1 MISLLFFIFLV
12 VLQGTYCY
20 YPGKSYYFKG
30 SFVREKFGSSPQ
42 IFAQK
47 NTLPSS
53 DPSSLAQ
60 KVELQQD
67 LGDLD
72 GYSDDYAVKP
82 DSQSAEEEEVPIVK
96 ETIKFS
102 AKDRLTSDSV
112 QAISLRRSRVKRQQ
126 NKIDQTLRDTTMGM
140 LNFRP
145 YLGEADAAETTEE
158 DDDDN
163 DEDDESERKEDEINL
178 SSNESDPKDG
188 DQSKSELKKESEE
201 TKKKFRLNNSQRFE
215 TIKSIHNTSTAEFF
229 QWYIV
234 KVSAGSEESVGNEI
248 NRRIRE
254 QDSLFA
260 ENVRETLVPKRRL
273 PVLKRK
279 NLLYAYSAYVPKQVY
294 VKARL
299 LPDVEYAICDIP
311 GVFTV

>member
-20 YPGKSYYFKG
+20 YPSRSYYFKA

-42 IFAQK
+42 ILAKK
-47 NTLPSS
+47 NTLSSS
-53 DPSSLAQ
+53 DPPALAQ
-60 KVELQQD
+60 KVESQQD

-72 GYSDDYAVKP
+72 GYSDDYAVNP
-82 DSQSAEEEEVPIVK
+82 DSLSSEEEEVPVIK
-96 ETIKFS
+96 EKIKFS

-145 YLGEADAAETTEE
+145 YLGEADAAETSEE

-163 DEDDESERKEDEINL
+163 DEDDESEGEENEINL
-178 SSNESDPKDG
+178 SNKNESDRKDG
-188 DQSKSELKKESEE
+188 DKSKSELKKESEE
-201 TKKKFRLNNSQRFE
+201 KKKKKFRLNNSQRFE

-229 QWYIV
+229 QW
-234 KVSAGSEESVGNEI
+234 
-248 NRRIRE
+248 
-254 QDSLFA
+254 
-260 ENVRETLVPKRRL
+260 
-273 PVLKRK
+273 
-279 NLLYAYSAYVPKQVY
+279 
-294 VKARL
+294 
-299 LPDVEYAICDIP
+299 
-311 GVFTV
+311 

>member
-1 MISLLFFIFLV
+1 MISLLFFIFLI

-20 YPGKSYYFKG
+20 YPGRNYYFKG
-30 SFVREKFGSSPQ
+30 SFVREKFGLSSQ

-53 DPSSLAQ
+53 DPPSIAP
-60 KVELQQD
+60 KVESQGD

-72 GYSDDYAVKP
+72 GYSDDYAVNP
-82 DSQSAEEEEVPIVK
+82 DSLSSEEEEVPIVK

-126 NKIDQTLRDTTMGM
+126 NKIDLTLRDTTMGM

-158 DDDDN
+158 DDDDDN
-163 DEDDESERKEDEINL
+163 DEDNESEREEDEINL

-188 DQSKSELKKESEE
+188 DKSKAELKKESEE
-201 TKKKFRLNNSQRFE
+201 KKKKFRLNNSQRFE

-229 QWYIV
+229 QW
-234 KVSAGSEESVGNEI
+234 
-248 NRRIRE
+248 
-254 QDSLFA
+254 
-260 ENVRETLVPKRRL
+260 
-273 PVLKRK
+273 
-279 NLLYAYSAYVPKQVY
+279 
-294 VKARL
+294 
-299 LPDVEYAICDIP
+299 
-311 GVFTV
+311 

>member
-126 NKIDQTLRDTTMGM
+126 NKIDQALRDTTLGM

-188 DQSKSELKKESEE
+188 DKSKAELKKESEE
-201 TKKKFRLNNSQRFE
+201 KKKKFRLNNSQRFE

-229 QWYIV
+229 QW
-234 KVSAGSEESVGNEI
+234 
-248 NRRIRE
+248 
-254 QDSLFA
+254 
-260 ENVRETLVPKRRL
+260 
-273 PVLKRK
+273 
-279 NLLYAYSAYVPKQVY
+279 
-294 VKARL
+294 
-299 LPDVEYAICDIP
+299 
-311 GVFTV
+311 